1 MIQKPNELHRCELG
15 DEDNSLRPPTVLD
28 VPRLRRE
35 LTRQGVRRPQLQ
47 EFRIAALAGIAALG
61 EAAGEP
67 AEAVRQGAVMQQWYD
82 LLTPPSEDEIEEPD
96 LIKRGEILQQQLEQR
111 ASDQAAIVS
120 EVIAIEANLERHWPA
135 YADLIADRRYW
146 DDVSEIMAVR
156 LLLRRRGMIQLERG
170 PDHLLTEA
178 AYLGLPQGDTGPLAT
193 FASALLAPDEAQR
206 KN

>member
-15 DEDNSLRPPTVLD
+15 DEEYWLRTPTVFD

-67 AEAVRQGAVMQQWYD
+67 EEAARQGAVMEQWYA
-82 LLTPPSEDEIEEPD
+82 LLTPISEDEIEEPD
-96 LIKRGEILQQQLEQR
+96 LVKRGEILQQQLEQH
-111 ASDQAAIVS
+111 ASERTVIIS
-120 EVIAIEANLERHWPA
+120 EVLRIQANLERHWAP
-135 YADLIADRRYW
+135 YADLVADRRYW
-146 DDVSEIMAVR
+146 DDVSQIMAVR
-156 LLLRRRGMIQLERG
+156 VLLRRRGLVKLECDADG
-170 PDHLLTEA
+170 LLSEA
-178 AYLGLPQGDTGPLAT
+178 AFLELPRDAVTPLAK
-193 FASALLAPDEAQR
+193 FAEALLVPDEAQR

>member
-15 DEDNSLRPPTVLD
+15 DEEYWLRTPTVFD

-67 AEAVRQGAVMQQWYD
+67 EEAAQQRAVMKQWYA
-82 LLTPPSEDEIEEPD
+82 LLTPISEDEIEEPD
-96 LIKRGEILQQQLEQR
+96 LVQRGEILQQQLEQH
-111 ASDQAAIVS
+111 ASERTAIIS
-120 EVIAIEANLERHWPA
+120 EVLRIQANLERHWPP

-146 DDVSEIMAVR
+146 DDVSQIMAVR
-156 LLLRRRGMIQLERG
+156 VLLRRRGLIKLECG
-170 PDHLLTEA
+170 ADGLLSEA
-178 AYLGLPQGDTGPLAT
+178 AYLRLPQGDTGPLAT